1 MGLGLHEAE
10 SRLKF
15 GFNVSPQVER
25 SKRCVAL
32 VALGDKGPAQDV
44 DEGNDLL
51 AGPLCYV
58 VFCWINVEYVDP
70 GFRHHRLVPKKV
82 IVARWCV

>member
-1 MGLGLHEAE
+1 MCLLEAE
-10 SRLKF
+10 GRLRF
-15 GFNVSPQVER
+15 RFNVSPQVER

-32 VALGDKGPAQDV
+32 VSLGYKGPAQDV

-51 AGPLCYV
+51 ARPLCYV
-58 VFCWINVEYVDP
+58 AFCWVNVKYADP